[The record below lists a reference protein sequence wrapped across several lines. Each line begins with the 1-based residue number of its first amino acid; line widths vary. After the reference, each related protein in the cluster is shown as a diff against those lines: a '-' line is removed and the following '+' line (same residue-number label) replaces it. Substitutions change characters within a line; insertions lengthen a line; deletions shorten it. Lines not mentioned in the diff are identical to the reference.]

1 MGVGVIPRWLLFS
14 LVATGCVLLVAL
26 AVVAAVYA
34 IMVAAQDAGG
44 ARVLGWAA
52 VTLLLLL
59 LTDLTL
65 LVGALAL
72 RELEREE

>member
-1 MGVGVIPRWLLFS
+1 MIPRRLLFS
-14 LVATGCVLLVAL
+14 LVATGCMLLVAL
-26 AVVAAVYA
+26 AVVAAGYA
-34 IMVAAQDAGG
+34 IMVAAQDVGG

-52 VTLLLLL
+52 VTLLMLLV
-59 LTDLTL
+59 TDLTL

>member
-26 AVVAAVYA
+26 AVVAAGYA

-44 ARVLGWAA
+44 ARVLGWIA
-52 VTLLLLL
+52 VTLLMLLG
-59 LTDLTL
+59 TDLTL

-72 RELEREE
+72 RELDREE